1 MDLFSSE
8 KVIIAVVTAANDLEV
23 ISSFQ
28 FFEQSLCNLQKH
40 AKKANIVWLKWKI
53 FVSLQCVGCLKEAKP
68 TKAQVHLALGCSFAR
83 DIPAEHGCSSLLG
96 RSWHSDEAWLKVA
109 SVSGSVGFMLQSI

>member
-53 FVSLQCVGCLKEAKP
+53 FVSLQCVGCLKGS
-68 TKAQVHLALGCSFAR
+68 KAYKSTGTPGFRMQFCKRYPSRTWLFQSAGQVMA
-83 DIPAEHGCSSLLG
+83 
-96 RSWHSDEAWLKVA
+96 
-109 SVSGSVGFMLQSI
+109 Q